1 LPQLRL
7 YQVWID
13 DKSIPKREA
22 VVDNGEH
29 SYSQALKQ
37 IAKTAN
43 SSLPL
48 KKALNSTARSIS
60 KAFKAAGC
68 TITLLNPQ
76 KEHLDIVAAHGLSD
90 LYLRKGALNA
100 HKSLH
105 DVLNGKIVAVFDAT
119 QDERTQY
126 PEAAEFEKISSIL
139 ASPLLQKGE
148 VVGEVRVYTSEPRHF
163 SDADKGFLSAAA
175 NIIAIMLEKT
185 ELYQVLK
192 AEHEETVTKRRK
204 LVETPRLPS
213 SSLRPSSFGHPS
225 EEEFAKLLDFYRIE
239 WLYEPR
245 SFPLAWQNNKVAE
258 MFTPDFYLPELDLYI
273 ELTTLKQSLI
283 TEKNRKLRRLREL
296 YPEVNIKLLN
306 KSDYLRLLAKYGYGR
321 LGETKL
327 EGINR
332 VLFSHTQIQRRTR
345 ALAKRISHDY
355 IGKQLVLVGIL
366 KGVICFMAD
375 LMQHISLP
383 LNLDFMAISYY
394 GAHNEAAVKI
404 TKDLDTSI
412 AGLDVLMI
420 EDIVDTGMTL
430 NYVLSHLSSHN
441 PASLRVC
448 TLLDKRVRR
457 LVNVSL
463 DYIGF
468 EVPDEF
474 VVGYGLDFHG
484 EYRNL
489 PFIGALNPELLVEEQ
504 KK

>member
-1 LPQLRL
+1 M
-7 YQVWID
+7 
-13 DKSIPKREA
+13 
-22 VVDNGEH
+22 DNREH
-29 SYSQALKQ
+29 SYSQAFKQ
-37 IAKTAN
+37 IARTAN

-48 KKALNSTARSIS
+48 KNVLNSAAKSAAKAL
-60 KAFKAAGC
+60 KAAGC
-68 TITLLNPQ
+68 SIMLLNPQ
-76 KEHLDIVAAHGLSD
+76 KEHLDIIAAYGLSD
-90 LYLRKGALNA
+90 LYLRKGALKA
-100 HKSLH
+100 SKSLPE
-105 DVLNGKIVAVFDAT
+105 VLNGELVTIFDVT
-119 QDERTQY
+119 QDERAQY
-126 PEAAEFEKISSIL
+126 PEAAEMEGISSVL
-139 ASPLLQKGE
+139 AAPIPQRGE
-148 VVGEVRVYTSEPRHF
+148 VVGEIRIYTREPRKF
-163 SDADKGFLSAAA
+163 SQADKDFLTTVA
-175 NIIAIMLEKT
+175 NIIAVSLEKN

-204 LVETPRLPS
+204 LTETPELPS

-245 SFPLAWQNNKVAE
+245 SFPLAWQDGKVVE

-296 YPEVNIKLLN
+296 YPEINIKLLN

-321 LGETKL
+321 LGGTKVK
-327 EGINR
+327 GIDQ
-332 VLFSHTQIQRRTR
+332 VLFSHTQIQRRVK

-355 IGKQLVLVGIL
+355 MGRKLVLVGIL
-366 KGVICFMAD
+366 KGVMCFMAD
-375 LMQHISLP
+375 LMQHITLP
-383 LNLDFMAISYY
+383 LNVDFMAISYY
-394 GAHNEAAVKI
+394 GTDNESAVKI

-412 AGLDVLMI
+412 AGLDVLMV

-430 NYVLSHLSSHN
+430 NYVLNHLTSHN

-457 LVNVSL
+457 LIDVPL

-468 EVPDEF
+468 EIPDEF
-474 VVGYGLDFHG
+474 VVGYGLDYHG

-489 PFIGALNPELLVEEQ
+489 PFIGVLKPELIEEDG